1 MQAAVAGPYKEN
13 KMASPFVLD
22 RESILD
28 RLGGDEEIYA
38 MMVDMYI
45 QDVDHNCS
53 VLADAYTSGDPKA
66 LQREAHTIKGLLA
79 TFSDEGGVADAL
91 LLEQL
96 AREGK
101 VEGLQAA
108 IDGLQERM
116 REVASV
122 LAAGKA

>member
-1 MQAAVAGPYKEN
+1 
-13 KMASPFVLD
+13 MASPFVLD
-22 RESILD
+22 RDSILD

-53 VLADAYTSGDPKA
+53 VLADAYASGDSKS

-91 LLEQL
+91 VVEQQS
-96 AREGK
+96 REGRVEGLGAA
-101 VEGLQAA
+101 VEGLQQR
-108 IDGLQERM
+108 L

>member
-1 MQAAVAGPYKEN
+1 
-13 KMASPFVLD
+13 MASPFVLD
-22 RESILD
+22 RDSILD

-45 QDVDHNCS
+45 QDVDHNCG
-53 VLADAYTSGDPKA
+53 VLAEAFASGDPKA

-79 TFSDEGGVADAL
+79 TFSDDGGVADAL
-91 LLEQL
+91 LVEQQ
-96 AREGK
+96 AREGRL
-101 VEGLQAA
+101 EGLDAA
-108 IDGLQERM
+108 VDALQQRL